1 MSLRKLGWG
10 SESDLAL
17 RISCDS
23 PHKNELTVSA
33 KKAAVFCTTH
43 KPMAVR
49 EPRRVSIDLERPSAR
64 FPSFGSFARPKQSC
78 ASASQRVRTSR
89 KLDCWAMLR
98 NAAYKRSYSSECII
112 ALSRSGHENIDLP
125 ACGEQ
130 VGAIVASGRPLPA
143 QCVNTVSVVRRNL
156 LNIAHF
162 NSARDFSTAIKSR
175 TASSPRKIQSYGTC
189 RVMWLTGSLPAMGS
203 NRRAQERGRAKR
215 PRRYPMRIL
224 ARQFS

>member
-1 MSLRKLGWG
+1 VPLQTAPAGFPESAQGGVSDAAGSADLCPSGSWWG

-23 PHKNELTVSA
+23 PHKNELAVTA

-49 EPRRVSIDLERPSAR
+49 EQRRVSIDLERPSAR
-64 FPSFGSFARPKQSC
+64 FPSFGSFARLKQSC

-89 KLDCWAMLR
+89 KLDCWAMPR

-112 ALSRSGHENIDLP
+112 ALSRSGHENIDGP

-143 QCVNTVSVVRRNL
+143 RSCNTATAVEL
-156 LNIAHF
+156 TLFNIAHL
-162 NSARDFSTAIKSR
+162 RLGFS
-175 TASSPRKIQSYGTC
+175 P
-189 RVMWLTGSLPAMGS
+189 
-203 NRRAQERGRAKR
+203 
-215 PRRYPMRIL
+215 
-224 ARQFS
+224 F

>member
-1 MSLRKLGWG
+1 MRRQRCSDAAGSADLCPSGSWWG

-64 FPSFGSFARPKQSC
+64 FPSCASFARLKQSC
-78 ASASQRVRTSR
+78 ARASQRARTSR

-98 NAAYKRSYSSECII
+98 ETPRT
-112 ALSRSGHENIDLP
+112 SGHNHQNASLPSVAQATNGDGP

-130 VGAIVASGRPLPA
+130 VGHRSIGEA
-143 QCVNTVSVVRRNL
+143 T
-156 LNIAHF
+156 
-162 NSARDFSTAIKSR
+162 
-175 TASSPRKIQSYGTC
+175 PR
-189 RVMWLTGSLPAMGS
+189 
-203 NRRAQERGRAKR
+203 
-215 PRRYPMRIL
+215 
-224 ARQFS
+224 